1 MKQKAPRSKVV
12 SSKGGAAQIE
22 VAPARG
28 PAIVDWCTATWEF
41 NPDDFPAFLRALSW
55 ATGYQLQAVEP
66 RALKG
71 FRDGYVIHAWVQS
84 EREFVPLAVMC
95 WGGESQR
102 GRAMLDISGRSC
114 GMVDWP
120 AMRDLLE
127 SLPASR
133 LTRVDVAVDLHEGD
147 YTVDDAVGW
156 VGEGLF
162 NVGGRNPSTRIDGD
176 WLPVMDGGKSR
187 EGRTLYVGKARNG
200 KGLRVYE
207 KGRQLGDEASEWN
220 RFEVQFG
227 NRDRVLPFDIL
238 TDPSRFFVGAYPA
251 LERVL
256 AAAGE
261 RIDTISNTAVIT
273 IGRIL
278 TWAKASAGKWLHIL
292 SSEVDPAELVEAI
305 RVVAVP
311 RRIQSSA
318 VAQGLLPGAIR
329 RSFEEWQSCRG
340 KK

>member
-1 MKQKAPRSKVV
+1 MTA
-12 SSKGGAAQIE
+12 
-22 VAPARG
+22 G

-41 NPDDFPAFLRALSW
+41 DSDEFPAFLRALSW
-55 ATGYQLQAVEP
+55 ATGLQLQAVES
-66 RALKG
+66 RALRG
-71 FRDGYVIHAWVQS
+71 YSDGRVVHAFV
-84 EREFVPLAVMC
+84 RGEFVQLCTVC

-102 GRAMLDISGRSC
+102 GRAMIDFPGASC

-120 AMRDLLE
+120 AMRDFLE
-127 SLPASR
+127 SLSASR
-133 LTRVDVAVDLHEGD
+133 LTRVDVAVDLHEGEC
-147 YTVDDAVGW
+147 TVDDAMGW

-176 WLPVMDGGKSR
+176 WLPVMAGGKSR
-187 EGRTLYVGKARNG
+187 EGRTLYVGKAKNG

-256 AAAGE
+256 AAAGD
-261 RIDTISNTAVIT
+261 RIATISNTAAIT

-278 TWAKASAGKWLHIL
+278 TWAKASAGKWLHVL
-292 SSEVDPAELVEAI
+292 ASEVDPAELVEAI
-305 RVVAVP
+305 RVSAVP

-318 VAQGLLPGAIR
+318 VARGLLPGAIR
-329 RSFEEWQSCRG
+329 RSFEEWQSCRTSV
-340 KK
+340 

>member
-1 MKQKAPRSKVV
+1 MIAPGS
-12 SSKGGAAQIE
+12 
-22 VAPARG
+22 
-28 PAIVDWCTATWEF
+28 AIVDWCTATWEF
-41 NPDDFPAFLRALSW
+41 DPDEFPAFLKALAW
-55 ATGYQLQAVEP
+55 ATGYQVQAVEQ
-66 RALKG
+66 RALRG
-71 FRDGYVIHAWVQS
+71 YTDGRVVHAWVNRQ
-84 EREFVPLAVMC
+84 FVQLCTIC

-102 GRAMLDISGRSC
+102 GRAMIDFAGASC
-114 GMVDWP
+114 GMIDWP

-133 LTRVDVAVDLHEGD
+133 LTRVDVAVDLQEGQF
-147 YTVDDAVGW
+147 TVDDAMGW

-176 WLPVMDGGKSR
+176 WLPVFDGAKSR
-187 EGRTLYVGKARNG
+187 EGRTLYVGKAKNG

-207 KGRQLGDEASEWN
+207 KGRQLGDPDSEWN

-227 NRDRVLPFDIL
+227 NRDRVLPFEIL
-238 TDPSRFFVGAYPA
+238 TDPTRFFVGAYPA

-261 RIDTISNTAVIT
+261 RIETISNTAAIT

-278 TWAKASAGKWLHIL
+278 TWAKSSAGKWLHVL
-292 SSEVDPAELVEAI
+292 ASEVDSSELVEAI
-305 RVVAVP
+305 RVSAVP

-318 VAQGLLPGAIR
+318 VARGLLPGAIR